1 MVQTKT
7 RSKEITI
14 LINRLNSG
22 GAEKVCVVLC
32 NELVKRGYNVAIWI
46 VQYEN
51 TSLAS
56 KLDKKVQITSLNK
69 ERVSHCFI
77 TLTSLFLKNKPKVIL
92 IFNTELSLMVILL
105 KFFLLNKPLIIMR
118 NINTLSME
126 LNAPVNYW
134 KKHIVYPLIKN
145 LIKRSDIIVAQSEGM
160 KMDLIEHYNILE
172 KKIKTIPNPAVV
184 LGNQFSDRVVIN
196 KKNEL
201 VFIGRLVEQKGLN
214 LLLEAISIAVKSVED
229 LHLTIVG
236 EGPQLESLQKIAT
249 DLNITKFIS
258 FVGFQANVNS
268 FIIEAKA
275 TVLTSYYEGFPN
287 VLVESIALGT
297 PVISFDCPSGPK
309 DIIEPGVNG
318 VLVPYLNVELFA
330 QAIIDVLKGQYKFDE
345 KRVVLSSER
354 FSLDAIVD
362 KYEQLFY
369 ELN

>member
-1 MVQTKT
+1 MVKTKT

-32 NELVKRGYNVAIWI
+32 NELVKRGYNVSIWI
-46 VQYEN
+46 VKYEN

-56 KLDKKVQITSLNK
+56 KLDKKVQISSLNK
-69 ERVSHCFI
+69 ERVSHCI
-77 TLTSLFLKNKPKVIL
+77 MPLINLFVKNKPKVIL
-92 IFNTELSLMVILL
+92 IFNTELSLWAILI
-105 KFFLLNKPLIIMR
+105 KIFLLNKPLIILR

-126 LNAPVNYW
+126 LNSPNYW
-134 KKHIVYPLIKN
+134 KKYIVYPLIKN

-160 KMDLIEHYNILE
+160 KKDLIENYNITE

-201 VFIGRLVEQKGLN
+201 VFIGRLVEQKGLI
-214 LLLEAISIAVKSVED
+214 LLLEAISIASRSVED

-236 EGPQLESLQKIAT
+236 EGPQLESLQKLAS
-249 DLNITKFIS
+249 DLSITKFIS

-268 FIIEAKA
+268 YIIDAKA

-287 VLVESIALGT
+287 VLVESISLGT

-309 DIIEPGVNG
+309 DIIEPYVNG

-330 QAIIDVLKGQYKFDE
+330 QAIIDVLNGEYKFDE
-345 KRVVLSSER
+345 KAVVASSER
-354 FSLDAIVD
+354 FSLKSIAD
-362 KYEQLFY
+362 KYEQLFI
-369 ELN
+369 